1 VLETA
6 RLRLRPWRDDDV
18 EPLSRIYADPEVMLY
33 VGPGTTRTRDQTEAA
48 IERMRSLWARH
59 GFGMWALE
67 LASSGQM
74 VGRQGLGLL
83 AETPEVEISYCL
95 ARDAWGS
102 GLATESGRAVVRF
115 GFEVA
120 GLDHIAGIAY
130 PPNLPS
136 QRVLAKCGLRY
147 LRDTR
152 YFDAD
157 VHYFAITRE
166 EWDAEE
172 GRV

>member
-6 RLRLRPWRDDDV
+6 RLRLRPWRDDDL
-18 EPLSRIYADPEVMLY
+18 EALSR
-33 VGPGTTRTRDQTEAA
+33 T
-48 IERMRSLWARH
+48 
-59 GFGMWALE
+59 
-67 LASSGQM
+67 
-74 VGRQGLGLL
+74 
-83 AETPEVEISYCL
+83 
-95 ARDAWGS
+95 AWGR

-120 GLDHIAGIAY
+120 GLDHIAGISY
-130 PPNLPS
+130 PPNLAS

-152 YFDAD
+152 YHNAD

-166 EWDAEE
+166 EWQAEE
-172 GRV
+172 GRL